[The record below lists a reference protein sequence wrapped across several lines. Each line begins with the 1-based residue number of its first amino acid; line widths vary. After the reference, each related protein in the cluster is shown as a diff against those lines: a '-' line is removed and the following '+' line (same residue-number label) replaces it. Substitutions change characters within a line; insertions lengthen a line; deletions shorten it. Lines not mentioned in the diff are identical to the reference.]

1 MSTIT
6 ATIVFEDVEV
16 TQDNIDAI
24 YDALMNNTRILH
36 DRTILVKAGE

>member
-1 MSTIT
+1 MNTIT

-16 TQDNIDAI
+16 TQENIDAI

-36 DRTILVKAGE
+36 DHTLLVKAGK